1 MITRR
6 TFAIGA
12 GATTAATLFDA
23 RLGIGEL
30 AHARSSLP
38 IPALIDAASQGNVVK
53 LRVSAGRHE
62 FYKGKPTLTY
72 GYSAPVLGPVLRLQR
87 GARVQMIVENALDRP
102 TTVHWHGLLVPGEC
116 DGGPQQLIDPGA
128 IWRPTLA
135 IDQPPATLW
144 YHPHPHHDTAR
155 QTYMGLAGL
164 IIVDDGSAPRLGLP
178 HDYGVDDLPIIIQDR
193 SFGADGSLEYDA
205 GELGIVYGARGDTII
220 VNGAIAP
227 VARVP
232 AGWVRLRL
240 LNGANAQNFELR
252 FRDQREFHIIASDG
266 GYLAR
271 PVVVSQLRISPAER
285 FEILVDFSDKRP
297 VVLETGPDKVMGIFG
312 AIALSGTDDYAP
324 VMRFE
329 PVASRGAVRNLPR
342 QLAEPEAVDAA
353 AAVRRRQFVLDN
365 GICGSRMSMSGH
377 ADMPAL
383 IGINGRVH
391 DPARIDVETRLGT
404 TEIWEIVS
412 VGMPHP
418 FHVHGALFRVLSLND
433 APPPAH
439 LAGWKDV
446 VLVEDKAELLVN
458 FTRPATREHPF
469 MYHCHIL
476 EHEDAGM
483 MGQYS
488 CS

>member
-391 DPARIDVETRLGT
+391 DPARIDVETGLGT

>member
-391 DPARIDVETRLGT
+391 DPARIDVETGLGT

-433 APPPAH
+433 APPPAQ
-439 LAGWKDV
+439 LAVWKDV